1 MVSEIFIVTD
11 ECYMLLITQASTK
24 SLDECLMS
32 PLVSVKSKLKGACYH
47 QKGGRSQE
55 EGLVSQLEGTMSQ
68 FQGPKSLLQGLK
80 SQL

>member
-11 ECYMLLITQASTK
+11 ECYNLLLITQESTK
-24 SLDECLMS
+24 SLGESLMS

-55 EGLVSQLEGTMSQ
+55 EGLVSTMSQ